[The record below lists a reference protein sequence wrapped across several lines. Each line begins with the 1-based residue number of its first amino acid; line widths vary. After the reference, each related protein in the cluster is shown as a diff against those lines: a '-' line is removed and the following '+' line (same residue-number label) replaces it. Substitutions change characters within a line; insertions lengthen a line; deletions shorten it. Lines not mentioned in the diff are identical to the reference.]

1 MWFKNIQTVKKKKSH
16 TINLCTWKINLSSTP
31 LPQAFTRHSLIYSL
45 EIILCIYNH
54 IYRYGSLLSIFLLF
68 SVVSFLNL
76 YLRFCISSY
85 RSKFLSLGTTGTVGC
100 IILYCGGN
108 ARHCRIF
115 RGIPGLHPPD
125 AISAAH
131 PPSVITTYHNQ
142 KCLQTSPN
150 VLWGVKLDGVS
161 TADINLPRSSEG
173 PSRLPLHNLLSVPYW
188 QPLTLFPVFGWCKQC
203 YNEYSCTGVLA
214 QKHKFICWLNL

>member
-1 MWFKNIQTVKKKKSH
+1 MENKSLFH
-16 TINLCTWKINLSSTP
+16 TSPSGLHKTLSY
-31 LPQAFTRHSLIYSL
+31 LFTGDNS
-45 EIILCIYNH
+45 IYNH
-54 IYRYGSLLSIFLLF
+54 ICRYGSLLSIFLLF

-76 YLRFCISSY
+76 SLRFCISSY

-115 RGIPGLHPPD
+115 SGILGLHPPD

-150 VLWGVKLDGVS
+150 VL
-161 TADINLPRSSEG
+161 
-173 PSRLPLHNLLSVPYW
+173 
-188 QPLTLFPVFGWCKQC
+188 
-203 YNEYSCTGVLA
+203 
-214 QKHKFICWLNL
+214 